1 MSDDNLLCE
10 TFECPGGKKLARI
23 TLNSPK
29 TLNALS
35 LNMAQAMSDQLSTW
49 ENDDSIACV
58 LIQGSGDKAF
68 CAGGDVRAMYYA
80 MKENPGQ
87 ACHSAELFFTTE
99 YRLDYAIHTYKK
111 PVITLGNGI
120 IMGGGLGI
128 FVGGDFRVVTQTSRV
143 AMPEIT
149 IGLYPDVGASY
160 FLNKMPHYSGRF
172 LGLTGASINAADCID
187 LALADMFIDST
198 YLDEIFTQLCQQ
210 NWQTHKDTDSKTI
223 DKVLQNFA
231 KDSQHLLPQ
240 GNVFQHTDVID
251 SIFCEPDIHKLIDD
265 FINYKSEDKW
275 LHKAQKTLQAGSPLS
290 ALIIDQQLQQAKDFT
305 LKEAFKSELV
315 LSTNIVRFTEF
326 PEGVRALLVDKDNAP
341 NWHYSN
347 HRDIPQEVVDNF
359 FKAPWEINPLEN
371 I

>member
-1 MSDDNLLCE
+1 MSDNILCE
-10 TFECPGGKKLARI
+10 TFDCPGNKKLARI

-35 LNMAQAMSDQLSTW
+35 LDMAKAMSSQLSAW

-87 ACHSAELFFTTE
+87 ACNAAELFFATE
-99 YRLDYAIHTYKK
+99 YRLDYTIHTYKK
-111 PVITLGNGI
+111 PVIALGNGI

-128 FVGGDFRVVTQTSRV
+128 FVGADFRVVTPTSRV

-160 FLNKMPHYSGRF
+160 FLNKMPGYSGRF
-172 LGLTGASINAADCID
+172 LGLTGAAINASDCID
-187 LALADMFIDST
+187 LDLADIFIDST
-198 YLDEIFTQLCQQ
+198 YFEEIFAQLCQQ
-210 NWQTHKDTDSKTI
+210 TWQNNKELDSKTI
-223 DKVLQNFA
+223 DNLLQSFAQDSLSLKPASNVLPHLDSINAICSEADIHTLIDNFA
-231 KDSQHLLPQ
+231 EYQ
-240 GNVFQHTDVID
+240 T
-251 SIFCEPDIHKLIDD
+251 
-265 FINYKSEDKW
+265 EDKW
-275 LHKAQKTLQAGSPLS
+275 LSRAQKTLAAGSPLS
-290 ALIIDQQLQQAKDFT
+290 ALIIDQQLQIAKAFS
-305 LKEAFKSELV
+305 LKEAFKSEMI

-326 PEGVRALLVDKDNAP
+326 TEGVRALLVDKDNAP
-341 NWHYSN
+341 NWHYRN
-347 HRDIPQEVVDNF
+347 HRDIPQEVVDGF
-359 FKAPWEINPLEN
+359 FKAPWAVNPLDN